1 VDWQAWAR
9 RMEQTE
15 GTDAFESLFA
25 PGGMFRDPV
34 TPWTTDVRK
43 VSDQTIGIFPD
54 WKQRIDT
61 IRGGDDW
68 AVWEWT
74 GTGTFSPGPDAPGI
88 PIVMEGATVIEVDGE
103 GRVTRWR
110 DYLDTNEPIQQIQK
124 GMAAAGHDAGAGP
137 RPADW
142 EAGLAGS

>member
-9 RMEQTE
+9 RVEQTE
-15 GTDAFESLFA
+15 GTDAFASLFA
-25 PGGMFRDPV
+25 PGGLFRDPV
-34 TPWTTDVRK
+34 TAWTTDVRK
-43 VSDQTIGIFPD
+43 VSDDTGTIFPD
-54 WKQRIDT
+54 WKQRIDS

-74 GTGTFSPGPDAPGI
+74 GTGTFHADGPDKPGI
-88 PIVMEGATVIEVDGE
+88 PIVMEGATIVEVDDQ

-124 GMAAAGHDAGAGP
+124 GTAAAPG
-137 RPADW
+137 
-142 EAGLAGS
+142 E

>member
-1 VDWQAWAR
+1 
-9 RMEQTE
+9 
-15 GTDAFESLFA
+15 
-25 PGGMFRDPV
+25 
-34 TPWTTDVRK
+34 
-43 VSDQTIGIFPD
+43 VSDQTISIFPD

-74 GTGTFSPGPDAPGI
+74 GTANFYPDGPDGTAI
-88 PIVMEGATVIEVDGE
+88 PIVMEGATVIEVDNE

-124 GMAAAGHDAGAGP
+124 GMAASGHDAGAGP
-137 RPADW
+137 RGSDW
-142 EAGLAGS
+142 EAGFAGGTSS